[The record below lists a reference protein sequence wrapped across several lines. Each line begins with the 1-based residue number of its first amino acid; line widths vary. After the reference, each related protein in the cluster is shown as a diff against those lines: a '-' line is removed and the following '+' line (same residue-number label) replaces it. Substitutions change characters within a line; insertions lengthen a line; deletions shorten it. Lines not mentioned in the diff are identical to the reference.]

1 MSIHRPKRPTH
12 RRTEGAAATRS
23 AQATPAPKQLK
34 WKEVV
39 GSQPDA
45 AFAPYSP
52 AATFAKDALVSHAK
66 FGKGIVVEVDG
77 NKIQIL
83 FEEGQKKLLHATPG
97 A

>member
-12 RRTEGAAATRS
+12 RRNESAAVSRS
-23 AQATPAPKQLK
+23 TPAAPAPKQVK
-34 WKEVV
+34 WKEAV
-39 GSQPDA
+39 GSQPDG
-45 AFAPYSP
+45 AFAPYSS
-52 AATFAKDALVSHAK
+52 AATFAKDSLVSHPK

-83 FEEGQKKLLHATPG
+83 FEDGPKKLLHATPG